1 MTRLLFVIN
10 DLPQLM
16 VDSPLPPDELIKAI
30 NAGEWQ
36 FPAQT
41 FNLPQTAL
49 HASRL
54 GDLIIV
60 APAQPMEHIESPIDD
75 ILTSGLSKRQRQV
88 LEGIAEGLTSKQIAA
103 RLGVGVRTVEFHVA
117 TLKNRFGT
125 NTRAQSVSRAI
136 SAGIYPSPHKAR
148 STKHRPIQDK
158 N

>member
-10 DLPQLM
+10 DSPQLM
-16 VDSPLPPDELIKAI
+16 VDSPLPLDELITAI

-41 FNLPQTAL
+41 FNLPSTAL

-60 APAQPMEHIESPIDD
+60 APVQPLEQVTPPANDV
-75 ILTSGLSKRQRQV
+75 LTLGLSQRQRQV
-88 LEGIAEGLTSKQIAA
+88 LEGIAEGLSSKQIAA

-125 NTRAQSVSRAI
+125 STRAQSVSDAI
-136 SAGIYPSPHKAR
+136 SAGLYPSRHKTR
-148 STKHRPIQDK
+148 PTKHDV
-158 N
+158 